1 MQNVWK
7 KIKEKWLDYWQDD
20 MLDRTKTHLSQYDKR
35 SLLYGGFMVGIT
47 TVLLCS
53 LGIFIGNSW
62 ADKRNDKAME
72 EILWTL
78 AAYMALATED
88 EYEQIAQT
96 IRNDLV
102 YSQYGQDVENL
113 IQYIPNTADGCCLE
127 CDSYMNRIHLV
138 FLNTGETYGLDVFDS
153 YEPIEN
159 QRNNSST
166 QINFGYDEISEAHI
180 TIMKSPNRNSGS
192 ADIDSGRGIVS
203 AHKMKSHFCDDCIHD
218 ILEAVEDVFLDEAV
232 IFDAEEKKFYPI
244 TEGDLQIGDY
254 ELHTYYRNS
263 GYTIDIKYIGN

>member
-1 MQNVWK
+1 
-7 KIKEKWLDYWQDD
+7 
-20 MLDRTKTHLSQYDKR
+20 
-35 SLLYGGFMVGIT
+35 
-47 TVLLCS
+47 
-53 LGIFIGNSW
+53 
-62 ADKRNDKAME
+62 
-72 EILWTL
+72 
-78 AAYMALATED
+78 
-88 EYEQIAQT
+88 
-96 IRNDLV
+96 
-102 YSQYGQDVENL
+102 
-113 IQYIPNTADGCCLE
+113 
-127 CDSYMNRIHLV
+127 MNRIHLV

-159 QRNNSST
+159 QRNNGST

-180 TIMKSPNRNSGS
+180 TIMKSPNRDSGS

-203 AHKMKSHFCDDCIHD
+203 AHKMKSYFCDDCIHD

>member
-1 MQNVWK
+1 
-7 KIKEKWLDYWQDD
+7 
-20 MLDRTKTHLSQYDKR
+20 
-35 SLLYGGFMVGIT
+35 
-47 TVLLCS
+47 
-53 LGIFIGNSW
+53 
-62 ADKRNDKAME
+62 
-72 EILWTL
+72 
-78 AAYMALATED
+78 MALATED

-127 CDSYMNRIHLV
+127 RDNYMNRIHLV
-138 FLNTGETYGLDVFDS
+138 FLNTGESYGLDVFDS

-180 TIMKSPNRNSGS
+180 TIMKSPNRDSGS

-203 AHKMKSHFCDDCIHD
+203 VHKMKSHFCDDCIHD
-218 ILEAVEDVFLDEAV
+218 ILETVEDVF
-232 IFDAEEKKFYPI
+232 
-244 TEGDLQIGDY
+244 
-254 ELHTYYRNS
+254 
-263 GYTIDIKYIGN
+263 